1 MACPDPDADL
11 QQANSGLSTQDQCST
26 EVSAVLG
33 RCVCACVCVRT
44 RRCRAEVV
52 EALKHHEVAALSSHR
67 QAERFLKPGQVRR
80 EPLCPH
86 LLANLP
92 HQLGGG
98 RQISPDGNV
107 CPAKTAQQLPLCLSA
122 PPDAEEDPGSTTSES
137 ALAVGLAVP
146 VSTSN
151 LF

>member
-52 EALKHHEVAALSSHR
+52 EALKHHEVATLSSHR
-67 QAERFLKPGQVRR
+67 QAERFLEARPGQARATLPAPAGKSATPAGGRTADLSRWECLPRKDAPAAAPLPLGAPRCRGGPR
-80 EPLCPH
+80 E
-86 LLANLP
+86 
-92 HQLGGG
+92 HQL
-98 RQISPDGNV
+98 
-107 CPAKTAQQLPLCLSA
+107 LSQH
-122 PPDAEEDPGSTTSES
+122 
-137 ALAVGLAVP
+137 
-146 VSTSN
+146 
-151 LF
+151 